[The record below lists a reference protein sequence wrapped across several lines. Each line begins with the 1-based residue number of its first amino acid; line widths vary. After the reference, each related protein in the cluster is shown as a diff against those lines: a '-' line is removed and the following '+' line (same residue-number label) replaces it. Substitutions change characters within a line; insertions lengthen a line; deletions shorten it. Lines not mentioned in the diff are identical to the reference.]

1 MKPNFYRKP
10 AFGRLGGGL
19 ALLVLLILTLYT
31 CSGVKSDTV
40 SPKRPV
46 IGLMTTLPLRW
57 QEGDIGDVIGSAGI
71 ASPAFERISIDYDIR
86 SIDNL
91 GPKSLDGVS
100 ALMLAQS
107 RALSPGELVDL
118 DAWVRKGGKLLVLA
132 DPALHWESI
141 YPLGDKR
148 RPLFTSLL
156 SPLFAHWGLELVLPV
171 AQGDEKYQIIVVN
184 EQTIRTVTVGAWQA
198 LSKSTAQ
205 CSITENK
212 IIAKC
217 KIGDGRVILVA
228 DADLLDAEFW
238 QGSGVRSVLGSDD
251 FANIDWIKKQ
261 LGELTSR

>member
-1 MKPNFYRKP
+1 MKPNFYKIP
-10 AFGRLGGGL
+10 AFRRLGG
-19 ALLVLLILTLYT
+19 ALLLSLLLVMALYA
-31 CSGVKSDTV
+31 CSGVKSD
-40 SPKRPV
+40 PLERPV
-46 IGLMTTLPLRW
+46 LGLMTTLPLRW

-91 GPKSLDGVS
+91 GQKSLNGVS

-118 DAWVRKGGKLLVLA
+118 DAWVRQGGKLLVLA

-212 IIAKC
+212 IIVKC
-217 KIGDGRVILVA
+217 KIGDGRVTLVA

-251 FANIDWIKKQ
+251 FANIDWVEKQ
-261 LGELTSR
+261 LSELTSR